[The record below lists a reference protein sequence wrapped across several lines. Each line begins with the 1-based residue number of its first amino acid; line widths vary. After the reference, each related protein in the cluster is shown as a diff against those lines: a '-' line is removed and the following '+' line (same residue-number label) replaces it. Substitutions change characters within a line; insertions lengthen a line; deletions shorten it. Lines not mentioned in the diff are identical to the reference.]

1 MVVIVVVSSSRRRS
15 RRSNTGIPHSVML
28 AGSATSTV
36 EHVQLVVNF
45 LKCLLIVLRCTMT
58 G

>member
-1 MVVIVVVSSSRRRS
+1 MVVIVVVSSSSRR